1 MEPRCINAGNRGPF
15 TLDGTRTY
23 LVGSEVVAIIDPGPD
38 VDSHV
43 RAVVR
48 EAEGARQVTV
58 LLTHGHQDHVGAA
71 EAVAAALGAPI
82 VGAGHAGAKALG
94 DGDSVETDDGALL
107 AVETPGHSRPHLAFH
122 WPEAGAL
129 FPGDLILGEGETT
142 WVGEYL
148 GCVADYLASL
158 ARLREYAPEILY
170 PAHGPPIEDVQ
181 GALDAYE
188 AHRLDRI
195 RQVEKIVSAT
205 PGITPEEVLE
215 RAYGDTIPAEL
226 EAAALKSV
234 QVILHHLDA
243 R

>member
-23 LVGSEVVAIIDPGPD
+23 VVGSQVVAIIDPGPD
-38 VDSHV
+38 VDHHV

-48 EAEGARQVTV
+48 EARGAREVSV
-58 LLTHGHQDHVGAA
+58 LLTHGHQDHAGAA
-71 EAVAAALGAPI
+71 EAVAVALGAPI
-82 VGAGHAGAKALG
+82 VGVGHPRAEVLEDGAA
-94 DGDSVETDDGALL
+94 VETDHGVLV

-129 FPGDLILGEGETT
+129 FPGDLVLGEGETT
-142 WVGEYL
+142 WVGEYP
-148 GCVADYLASL
+148 GCVGDYLDSLQRVRECAS
-158 ARLREYAPEILY
+158 RVLY
-170 PAHGPPIEDVQ
+170 PAHGPPIEDAP
-181 GALDAYE
+181 GALDAFE
-188 AHRLDRI
+188 AHRRDRI
-195 RQVEKIVSAT
+195 RQVEEMIRAAPDAT
-205 PGITPEEVLE
+205 PADVLDGV
-215 RAYGDTIPAEL
+215 YGDTIPDGL